1 MAVPTIYSKLLE
13 HLKTAAPD
21 LDTRQCREQQRL
33 MVSGSA
39 ALAVPTLTRWAEVTG
54 HTLLE
59 RYGMTEIGMAL
70 SQPLHGTRVPGFVGG
85 PLPGVHARLVR

>member
-13 HLKTAAPD
+13 HLSTQGQE
-21 LDTRQCREQQRL
+21 LDTRQCREAQRL

-59 RYGMTEIGMAL
+59 RCGMSGN
-70 SQPLHGTRVPGFVGG
+70 
-85 PLPGVHARLVR
+85 